1 MTCGFEFVNPKS
13 TATDYFGQ
21 TFESGMAGGGSVA
34 CLDVREDEQGKDEE
48 EYSQPAKLGSRY
60 RQTDTLGLNAFS
72 DEYTLRAYNCWEKNR
87 YETVSFRVKN
97 VK

>member
-1 MTCGFEFVNPKS
+1 
-13 TATDYFGQ
+13 
-21 TFESGMAGGGSVA
+21 MAGGGPVA
-34 CLDVREDEQGKDEE
+34 CLDVRENEQNEDEE

-72 DEYTLRAYNCWEKNR
+72 DEYTLRAYNCWKKNR
-87 YETVSFRVKN
+87 YETVSFRVKK